1 METSISVR
9 PASWGI
15 CFTWTCPTPP
25 MSLTIHWT
33 DHLTGIM
40 RRAADPP
47 RLLVACDFDG
57 TLAPIVP
64 TPAEAALLPGME
76 EVLRSLSTAPGV
88 HLAFV
93 SGRPLED
100 LKKRVPIAAAGFI
113 GSHGLE
119 MQGHVL
125 DGVPGAAAAWRGRFP
140 FIADAIRRR
149 TEQLPGVFVKEK
161 PLSVA
166 VHYRHACSADA
177 AAVQALLQDTVNGAR
192 EFRLQ
197 EGHMVTELLPAIGR
211 DKGTALCALAD
222 RLGVPRS
229 ADSPADLLQLLQ
241 HVDAARRKTCGKD
254 PAEVKVR
261 LAAARPALSPHC
273 KGAQRCG

>member
-1 METSISVR
+1 
-9 PASWGI
+9 
-15 CFTWTCPTPP
+15 

-33 DHLTGIM
+33 EHLTGIM
-40 RRAADPP
+40 HRVAEPP

-64 TPAEAALLPGME
+64 TPAEAVLLPGME
-76 EVLRSLSTAPGV
+76 EVLRSLSAAPGV

-100 LKKRVPIAAAGFI
+100 LKKRVPIAAAGLI

-119 MQGHVL
+119 MQGHGL
-125 DGVPGAAAAWRGRFP
+125 DGLPGAAAAWRGRFP

-149 TEQLPGVFVKEK
+149 TEQLPGVLVEEK

-166 VHYRHACSADA
+166 VHYRHACATDA
-177 AAVQALLQDTVNGAR
+177 AAVKALLQDTVNAAH

-197 EGHMVTELLPAIGR
+197 EGHMVTELLPAIGCN
-211 DKGTALCALAD
+211 KGTALCALAD

-229 ADSPADLLQLLQ
+229 AVICCGDDLTDETMFIGLPNALSIHIGPGPTAAACRADSPADLLQLLQ
-241 HVDAARRKTCGKD
+241 HVDAARRKSLRKESFG
-254 PAEVKVR
+254 
-261 LAAARPALSPHC
+261 S
-273 KGAQRCG
+273 

>member
-1 METSISVR
+1 M
-9 PASWGI
+9 P
-15 CFTWTCPTPP
+15 
-25 MSLTIHWT
+25 LTIHWT
-33 DHLTGIM
+33 DHLAGIV
-40 RRAADPP
+40 RRAVDPP
-47 RLLVACDFDG
+47 SLLVACDFDG

-93 SGRPLED
+93 SGRPLAD
-100 LKKRVPIAAAGFI
+100 LKQRVPILHSSFI

-119 MQGHVL
+119 MQGHGL

-149 TEQLPGVFVKEK
+149 TEHMPGVFVEEK

-166 VHYRHACSADA
+166 VHYRHACAADA
-177 AAVQALLQDTVNGAR
+177 AAMQALLKDTVNGAR

-197 EGHMVTELLPAIGR
+197 EGHMVTELLPAIGCN
-211 DKGTALCALAD
+211 KGTALCALAD

-229 ADSPADLLQLLQ
+229 AVICCGDDLTDETMFTSLPNALSIHIGPGPTAASCHADSPADLLQLLQ
-241 HVDAARRKTCGKD
+241 HVDTARRKSLRKGSCGN
-254 PAEVKVR
+254 
-261 LAAARPALSPHC
+261 
-273 KGAQRCG
+273 